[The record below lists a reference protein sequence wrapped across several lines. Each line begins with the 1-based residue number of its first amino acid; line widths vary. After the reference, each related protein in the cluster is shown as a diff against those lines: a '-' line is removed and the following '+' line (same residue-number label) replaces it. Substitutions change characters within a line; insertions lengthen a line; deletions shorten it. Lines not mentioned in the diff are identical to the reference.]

1 MSKKGE
7 KEKEEEEGDS
17 REILL
22 GFKNNNQ
29 INTPPFFFH
38 QNRGNCFLKDNMLQ
52 NSFQAYL
59 EHHQVPMCLIE
70 KQVDGGTWHINLL
83 CTK

>member
-1 MSKKGE
+1 MRLAWAMQWDSFVSKNMSKKGE

-29 INTPPFFFH
+29 INTPPFFFSP
-38 QNRGNCFLKDNMLQ
+38 K
-52 NSFQAYL
+52 
-59 EHHQVPMCLIE
+59 
-70 KQVDGGTWHINLL
+70 
-83 CTK
+83 